1 MHGLVNRMRA
11 YCSASAYAQQTG
23 RGLLVVWEP
32 DVHTQTK
39 LTDLFDLPAGVQ
51 VISSSRA
58 GLRTQ
63 AVGFSE
69 EVDDKSVP
77 LIRSRSAYN

>member
-1 MHGLVNRMRA
+1 MRSPTPTLNGLD
-11 YCSASAYAQQTG
+11 YAGHEGHTDPDAEDDG
-23 RGLLVVWEP
+23 EDDDEGADSVAAVERG
-32 DVHTQTK
+32 
-39 LTDLFDLPAGVQ
+39 GSS
-51 VISSSRA
+51 SSSRA